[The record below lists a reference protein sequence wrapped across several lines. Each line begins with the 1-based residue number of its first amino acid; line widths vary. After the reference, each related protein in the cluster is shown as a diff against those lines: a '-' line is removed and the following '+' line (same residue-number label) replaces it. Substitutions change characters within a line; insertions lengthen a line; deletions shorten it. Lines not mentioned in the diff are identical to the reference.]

1 MPRPAN
7 PALEALWRRR
17 LRQQPDSGLT
27 IDQFCRREGVS
38 TASFHAWKR
47 RLALRAAFPGTS
59 SATVT
64 PPAKFVPVIVP
75 SVHETQPRVSNELVT
90 IQLPN
95 GSQVL
100 LPFTAGV
107 ELVCEVVQ
115 TVARAS
121 VTREEPSC

>member
-17 LRQQPDSGLT
+17 LRQQPNSGLT

-47 RLALRAAFPGTS
+47 RLALRAAVPDTP
-59 SATVT
+59 SAL
-64 PPAKFVPVIVP
+64 AKFVPVIVSP
-75 SVHETQPRVSNELVT
+75 AHETQPRVSNELVT

-121 VTREEPSC
+121 VTREVPSC